1 MAEPYELDWYTET
14 FGNPLGVGYI
24 GHLSDAKPPRGK
36 KRETVP
42 MGFQAP
48 DKPKEKMVSLW
59 YLASPYS
66 GHPHGKE
73 VAFRA
78 AAANAGLLLA
88 AGVGVFSPI
97 SHTHPVEKY
106 SPQVKGKG
114 HGFWMAVDRVV
125 FDHCG
130 GVIVLT
136 EPGWLTSVGV
146 QMEIG
151 WAKDRKIPIIYM
163 TPGEVPEQLKKGN

>member
-14 FGNPLGVGYI
+14 FGNPLGVGHI
-24 GHLSDAKPPRGK
+24 GHLSDIGPDRRN

-48 DKPKEKMVSLW
+48 DKPKEKTVSLW

-88 AGVGVFSPI
+88 AEVPVFSPI
-97 SHTHPVEKY
+97 SHTHPIEKY
-106 SPQVKGKG
+106 SPQMRGRA
-114 HGFWMAVDRVV
+114 HSFWMAADRAV
-125 FDHCG
+125 FNRCDG
-130 GVIVLT
+130 LIVLT
-136 EPGWLTSVGV
+136 EPGWIASRGV
-146 QMEIG
+146 QEELG
-151 WAKDRKIPIIYM
+151 WARERGIPIVYM
-163 TPGEVPEQLKKGN
+163 KPGEVPEQLKKGK